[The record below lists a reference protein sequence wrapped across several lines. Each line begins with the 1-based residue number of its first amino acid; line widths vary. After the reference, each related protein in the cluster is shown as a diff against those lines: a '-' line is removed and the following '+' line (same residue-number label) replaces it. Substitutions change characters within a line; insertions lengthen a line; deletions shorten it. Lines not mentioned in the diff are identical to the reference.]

1 MYFAVMRSYA
11 NELSFA
17 VLRGVGQ
24 QPPDDSTDGS
34 SSGGSGGDLV
44 SDVGNDIQVT
54 FDRWSAGQLGLSD
67 LLAAGIVVAV
77 GFVLAWVARRLV
89 HRAARNLT
97 GPALT
102 AMGTLS
108 QLAGGSIVLL
118 ATALALEM
126 LGFSLS
132 PILILILIVV
142 VALLLLRPM
151 ITNLSSGLILQV
163 RGALDVGDLVMTTG
177 GVFGV
182 VNEITTRTV
191 TIDTSDGRRV
201 HIPNSDVLNDAIV
214 NYTAR
219 GNWRSSFELL
229 VSCEADLDL
238 VLATVRLALSQ
249 VAEIQNDPLPEVEI
263 ARVTG
268 RLVTVRALIW
278 HRPEPAARRAA
289 IDVGIRAAIADLRL
303 AGIELDGPTLL
314 ELDSAGRADD
324 TFEPNWESSHLPPV
338 LGEAVDP

>member
-1 MYFAVMRSYA
+1 MSFAVMRAYA
-11 NELSFA
+11 TELSLA
-17 VLRGVGQ
+17 VLPAVGR
-24 QPPDDSTDGS
+24 QPSDDTSDGS
-34 SSGGSGGDLV
+34 GSSGTDSGGDLV
-44 SDVGNDIQVT
+44 SDVGNEIRVT
-54 FDRWSAGQLGLSD
+54 LDRWSVGQLGVSD
-67 LLAAGIVVAV
+67 LLAAAAVVGV

-89 HRAARNLT
+89 RRAARNLT

-102 AMGTLS
+102 AMGTLG

-151 ITNLSSGLILQV
+151 ITNLTSGLLLQV

-191 TIDTSDGRRV
+191 SIDTSDGRRV
-201 HIPNSDVLNDAIV
+201 HVPNSDVLNDAIV
-214 NYTAR
+214 NYSTR
-219 GNWRSSFELL
+219 GCWRSSFELM
-229 VSCEADLDL
+229 VSCDTDIDL
-238 VLATVRLALSQ
+238 VVSTIKLALSH
-249 VAEIQNDPLPEVEI
+249 VAEIHDDPPSEVEI
-263 ARVTG
+263 ARVAG
-268 RLVTVRALIW
+268 RLVIVRALIW
-278 HRPEPAARRAA
+278 HAPEPRARRVA
-289 IDVGIRAAIADLRL
+289 IDVGLRMTLADLRV

-314 ELDSAGRADD
+314 DLESMRLNGDSSE
-324 TFEPNWESSHLPPV
+324 TM
-338 LGEAVDP
+338 